1 MVNGVI
7 TEVNADT
14 HMSDTATIP
23 QEEARTI
30 SAGCKVTKAEKD
42 ALRVVAAF
50 DETTESDLLRD
61 STMDDVMRRADEIRA
76 LRDRMRKKEA

>member
-1 MVNGVI
+1 
-7 TEVNADT
+7 
-14 HMSDTATIP
+14 MSETATIP
-23 QEEARTI
+23 QDEARTI

-61 STMDDVMRRADEIRA
+61 CTMADVLRRADEIRT
-76 LRDRMRKKEA
+76 LREHMRKGVEPAGDAA